1 VVFLGLGEPNM
12 PLKIKFI
19 MFATFIFALFST
31 SFYMHGQ
38 LERTVSQN
46 LNKVQ
51 TDYYPSLE
59 LAITNNNLLLQFDQH
74 IQTAVMLA
82 EEEYIESALEI
93 INHIGGNLKQLARV
107 SKLHKNEVN
116 QLNDALLELGVKST
130 DTALLFIDGET
141 DVADLSKLAQANTLS
156 FNTLVSNSKELKK
169 QLETEFEQII
179 TNTLEEASFA
189 KQDFFIFNIISLI
202 VLMIAGL
209 YAWRTSSEMSK
220 NLDKVSASLQGFAEG
235 DGDLSIRIDYQ
246 GKDELAGL
254 VNWFNL
260 FVERLQLSMQQTANN
275 IDELANITQ
284 QLDQNSQ
291 RNLNSSK
298 KQSQTVADT
307 STVVNEMVEAIR
319 LITDNA
325 ISASQE
331 TTAANKSA
339 QNGSEI
345 IENTIL
351 SIKTL
356 ATEVENS
363 AEVVN
368 QLVSF
373 TSKVGGTVNI
383 IGEIAEQTN
392 LLALNAAIEAARAG
406 EQGRGFAV
414 VADEVRNLA
423 SRTQSSTADI
433 KEMLNDLNKISHTAS
448 SAMNRG
454 VEQAHKGVSESYNAV
469 EALASITTKVSAIN
483 LINER
488 IAESAEQQR
497 SASKH
502 IEKSINSI
510 AKNAS
515 DVRLNANELDNI
527 SDSIQQLNGA
537 FQTLTK
543 QFRF

>member
-1 VVFLGLGEPNM
+1 
-12 PLKIKFI
+12 